1 MFPHLNLLL
10 QRDGSEG
17 GSFVESA
24 RRYAVQRFNLRC
36 TVLDEEV
43 RKLLTSV
50 YLNKMKGCNF
60 EPDSLLAILSE
71 LL

>member
-1 MFPHLNLLL
+1 M
-10 QRDGSEG
+10 
-17 GSFVESA
+17 ESA
-24 RRYAVQRFNLRC
+24 HRYAVQRFNLRC

-50 YLNKMKGCNF
+50 NLNKMKGCNF
-60 EPDSLLAILSE
+60 EPDLLSAILSE